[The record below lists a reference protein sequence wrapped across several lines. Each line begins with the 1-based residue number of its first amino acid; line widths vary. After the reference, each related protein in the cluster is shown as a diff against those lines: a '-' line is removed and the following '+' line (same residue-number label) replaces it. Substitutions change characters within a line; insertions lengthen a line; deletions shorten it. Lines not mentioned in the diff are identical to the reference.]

1 MNTCLSGQFH
11 NETSQILNDLINN
24 LQSVK
29 RQLATVFCTML
40 GCQQA
45 ALQPR
50 QPPEDRIV
58 TGRPIYADEIL
69 VCLCETA
76 LRYYASNTKT
86 CTLKTF
92 STKSNCSCVQ

>member
-40 GCQQA
+40 GRQQA

-58 TGRPIYADEIL
+58 VVSYNG
-69 VCLCETA
+69 
-76 LRYYASNTKT
+76 
-86 CTLKTF
+86 
-92 STKSNCSCVQ
+92 